1 MLTHRTRTINDGD
14 GPPFDFFEVD
24 LRVYTP
30 RTIYK
35 VLVGIQTKAIR
46 LNTHNAADHF
56 IRSFRLRNAPTTS
69 ARDQASTSR
78 SGRRSRN
85 LR

>member
-56 IRSFRLRNAPTTS
+56 IRSFRLRNAPPRQRETKPALPVLDD
-69 ARDQASTSR
+69 AREI
-78 SGRRSRN
+78 
-85 LR
+85 